1 MSRKNVELAQAAL
14 NAFVELD
21 EGLIDLQQMD
31 EFFAQDAITTFSG
44 FGGFVDE
51 QTTLHGADEF
61 LKLRATWME
70 PYDDFIYEPVRIID
84 AEGNRVAVTLH
95 QRGKPHGS
103 DSWAEMDYGLV
114 YTVEEGVIIRAD
126 FYATPERALE
136 AAGLGEQAI
145 SQENVALVRRNV
157 EAWNR
162 RDLAAWMASFR
173 WDAEIDWSRSRA
185 PFKGV
190 YRGRDGIETFWAE
203 FWSTF
208 RDVQIEVHSF
218 TEAGSEVVVSNT
230 AHMRGRE
237 GIEVVARSALV
248 NTVERGQITR
258 LRMFQD
264 QAEALEALG
273 LSE

>member
-1 MSRKNVELAQAAL
+1 MSQENVELARAAL
-14 NAFVELD
+14 NAFAELD
-21 EGLIDLQQMD
+21 EGLIDRQRID
-31 EFFAQDAITTFSG
+31 EFFAQDVITTLSG
-44 FGGFVDE
+44 FEAVLGK
-51 QTTLHGADEF
+51 QNTLRGADEF
-61 LKLRATWME
+61 LKLRAAWME
-70 PYDDFIYEPVRIID
+70 PYDDFSYEPVKIID
-84 AEGNRVAVTLH
+84 AGGNRVAVTLH

-114 YTVEEGVIIRAD
+114 YTVEEGLIIRAD
-126 FYATPERALE
+126 FYATPEKALE
-136 AAGLGEQAI
+136 AAGLREQAI
-145 SQENVALVRRNV
+145 SEENVELVQRNT

-162 RDLAAWMASFR
+162 RDLGAWMASFR

-190 YRGRDGIETFWAE
+190 YRGHDGIETFWAV

-208 RDVQIEVHSF
+208 QDVQIEVHSF
-218 TEAGSEVVVSNT
+218 TEAGSDVVVSNT

-237 GIEVVARSALV
+237 GIEVAARSALV
-248 NTVERGQITR
+248 NTVENGQITR
-258 LRMFQD
+258 LRLFQD